1 MSQSR
6 SKMSRPETASK
17 MSAAELCARLIRFD
31 TSNYGEGR
39 SAGEADL
46 AAWLVG
52 ALERAGYAPQLVGP
66 SPARASVVLRVPG
79 TDPTLPAVLVH
90 AHTDVVP
97 VEPSQWT
104 VPAFAGRIS
113 DGYVWGRGATDMK
126 DMVAMTL
133 ATLLSWAKTG
143 TRPRRD
149 IVVLFVADEESGGEH
164 GALWLVRNRPELFAG
179 VQFAIGESGGDA
191 TELVAADGRT
201 VRCYPIATGE
211 RGTLHLRLRASGDPG
226 HASRPHPGHAL
237 ERLIAACHR
246 INTHEWPL
254 RLTDTVRGYIETIDR
269 ALGNEPELDTEAGV
283 LAAIDRLGPAG
294 EVAAATIRCTA
305 TTTVMNAG
313 MTVNVIPGNA
323 EALVDV
329 RCLPGT
335 EDEAVETLRGLI
347 GDGIAWEFVDRQSPV
362 SAPHPSPWFDAMRD
376 AIIAHDPDAVVPPV
390 CMGGGTDAKAFAA
403 LGIAGYGF
411 APLTADPEGRR
422 PAGTHGA
429 DERTPVASIDGGQR
443 ILEEFLTRV

>member
-1 MSQSR
+1 MS
-6 SKMSRPETASK
+6 KPDTAARLT
-17 MSAAELCARLIRFD
+17 AAELCARLIRFD

-39 SAGEADL
+39 SAGESDL
-46 AAWLVG
+46 ATWIHA
-52 ALERAGYAPQLVGP
+52 ALERAGYEPHIVGP

-79 TDPTLPAVLVH
+79 TDATLPALLVH

-133 ATLLSWAKTG
+133 ATLLEWARAG

-179 VQFAIGESGGDA
+179 VSFAIGESGGDA
-191 TELVAADGRT
+191 TELAAADGT
-201 VRCYPIATGE
+201 PVRCYPIATGE
-211 RGTLHLRLRASGDPG
+211 RGTLHLRLRARGTAG

-246 INTHEWPL
+246 INTYAWPL
-254 RLTDTVRGYIETIDR
+254 RLTETVRSYIETIDR
-269 ALGNEPELDTEAGV
+269 ALGNDPDLESEAGV

-294 EVAAATIRCTA
+294 DVAAATIRCTA
-305 TTTVMNAG
+305 TTTVVNAG
-313 MTVNVIPGNA
+313 MTVNVIPGSA

-335 EDEAVETLRGLI
+335 EEEAVETLRELI
-347 GDGIAWEFVDRQSPV
+347 GPDLDWEFVDRQSPV
-362 SAPHPSPWFDAMRD
+362 SAPADSPWFDAMRD
-376 AIIAHDPDAVVPPV
+376 AILAHDPEAVVPPV
-390 CMGGGTDAKAFAA
+390 CMGGGTDAKAFAQ

-411 APLTADPEGRR
+411 APLTADPGGRR
-422 PAGTHGA
+422 PAGAHGA
-429 DERTPVASIDGGQR
+429 DERMPVASINGGQR
-443 ILEEFLTRV
+443 ILEEFLRHV

>member
-1 MSQSR
+1 MS
-6 SKMSRPETASK
+6 KPDTAARLT
-17 MSAAELCARLIRFD
+17 AAELCARLIRFD
-31 TSNYGEGR
+31 TSNYGDGR
-39 SAGEADL
+39 SAGESDL
-46 AAWLVG
+46 AAWIHA
-52 ALERAGYAPQLVGP
+52 ALERAGYAPQIVGP

-79 TDPTLPAVLVH
+79 TDPTLPALLVH

-104 VPAFAGRIS
+104 VPAFAGRIA

-133 ATLLSWAKTG
+133 ATLLQWARSG

-179 VQFAIGESGGDA
+179 VEFAIGESGGDA
-191 TELVAADGRT
+191 TELTSPSGET

-211 RGTLHLRLRASGDPG
+211 RGTLHLRLRASGAAG

-246 INTHEWPL
+246 INTYAWPL
-254 RLTDTVRGYIETIDR
+254 RLTDTVRRYIETIDR
-269 ALGNEPELDTEAGV
+269 ALGNTPELDSEAGI

-294 EVAAATIRCTA
+294 DVAAATIRCTA
-305 TTTVMNAG
+305 TTTVINAG
-313 MTVNVIPGNA
+313 VTVNVIPGAA

-335 EDEAVETLRGLI
+335 EDEAVATLRELI
-347 GDGIAWEFVDRQSPV
+347 GPDLDWEFVDRQSPV
-362 SAPHPSPWFDAMRD
+362 SAPTDSPWFDAMRD
-376 AIIAHDPDAVVPPV
+376 AILAHDPAAVIPPV
-390 CMGGGTDAKAFAA
+390 CMGGGTDAKAFAQI
-403 LGIAGYGF
+403 GIAGYGF

-422 PAGTHGA
+422 PAGAHGA
-429 DERTPVASIDGGQR
+429 DERMPVASINGGQR
-443 ILEEFLTRV
+443 ILEEFLRNV